1 MSGFGE
7 PLCDRSRPKADLVL
21 VGSNGHLW
29 YMREDRIVS
38 VEIDGEGRL
47 CVTPQNEDFASIYLA
62 AMEVGWD
69 PVRRCLV
76 SPVPREWTY
85 PMWFRQILAAAAD
98 EYGVRLTLMP
108 ETIWR
113 NVSTSERLEMS
124 AIG

>member
-1 MSGFGE
+1 LVVRGTV
-7 PLCDRSRPKADLVL
+7 LC
-21 VGSNGHLW
+21 
-29 YMREDRIVS
+29 MTEDRIVS

-47 CVTPQNEDFASIYLA
+47 CVTPQNEDFASIYRA

-69 PVRRCLV
+69 PVRSCLV
-76 SPVPREWTY
+76 SPVPCEWTY

-113 NVSTSERLEMS
+113 NVSMSERLEMS
-124 AIG
+124 AIS

>member
-1 MSGFGE
+1 MVVRGTV
-7 PLCDRSRPKADLVL
+7 LC
-21 VGSNGHLW
+21 
-29 YMREDRIVS
+29 MTEDRIVS

-47 CVTPQNEDFASIYLA
+47 CVTPQNEDFASIYRA

-124 AIG
+124 AIS

>member
-1 MSGFGE
+1 
-7 PLCDRSRPKADLVL
+7 
-21 VGSNGHLW
+21 
-29 YMREDRIVS
+29 
-38 VEIDGEGRL
+38 
-47 CVTPQNEDFASIYLA
+47 
-62 AMEVGWD
+62 
-69 PVRRCLV
+69 LV
-76 SPVPREWTY
+76 SPVPRERTY